1 MEQLALGKRIKEARN
16 KLKLTQEAL
25 AEKANIS
32 NVYLGEIERGTKI
45 PSVPVLVDLAQAL
58 NVSADY
64 LLLDSLNSANTIIN
78 NEITDKLDKLTPKQ
92 RKTALDILNAYI
104 NNLWYFLIN
113 DAIRQFSPFKC
124 DNICS

>member
-104 NNLWYFLIN
+104 NNLWYF
-113 DAIRQFSPFKC
+113 
-124 DNICS
+124 

>member
-16 KLKLTQEAL
+16 KLKLTQDAL

-104 NNLWYFLIN
+104 NNL
-113 DAIRQFSPFKC
+113 
-124 DNICS
+124 